1 MNDLLSLARRLL
13 EYADEPGTD
22 ERKQEDLRLAADA
35 LRAFNTMLSGE
46 AGRSAERVR
55 HHS

>member
-13 EYADEPGTD
+13 EYADEPGTN

-35 LRAFNTMLSGE
+35 LRSFNIMLSAE
-46 AGRSAERVR
+46 AGRSADRIR
-55 HHS
+55 QQS